1 MPAKAILH
9 EGQKIGELTL
19 VKEVNAKINKNGNK
33 NRMGL
38 FLCKCGND
46 FIASI
51 SQVRSKHTRSCGCYS
66 RKVTAER
73 NKTHGLA
80 NSPMY
85 KRWSS
90 MMTRCY
96 NKNRNNYHNYGG
108 RGIKV
113 CERWHDFSLFYK
125 DVGDP
130 PFVNAS
136 LDRIDN
142 NGNYEPTNIRWASQY
157 EQTRNIRARHTN
169 STNVRGVSLI
179 RGKYVARKCVNGITK
194 SLGSFN
200 TLEEA
205 KRVVEK
211 FEEEL
216 RCASSVL

>member
-33 NRMGL
+33 NRTGL
-38 FLCKCGND
+38 FLCYCGNE

-51 SQVRSKHTRSCGCYS
+51 TQVRSRHTRSCGCYS
-66 RKVTAER
+66 KKITAER
-73 NKTHGLA
+73 NKTHGLTH
-80 NSPMY
+80 SPMY

-90 MMTRCY
+90 MMARCY
-96 NKNRNNYHNYGG
+96 NKNRNNYRNYGG
-108 RGIKV
+108 RGIIV
-113 CERWHDFSLFYK
+113 CDRWHDFALFYK

-130 PFVNAS
+130 PFYNAS

-142 NGNYEPTNIRWASQY
+142 NGNYEPANIRWASQS

-169 STNVRGVSLI
+169 VTKVRGVSLI

-194 SLGSFN
+194 SLGSFK

-205 KRVVEK
+205 RLVVEK

-216 RCASSVL
+216 RLSSSAL